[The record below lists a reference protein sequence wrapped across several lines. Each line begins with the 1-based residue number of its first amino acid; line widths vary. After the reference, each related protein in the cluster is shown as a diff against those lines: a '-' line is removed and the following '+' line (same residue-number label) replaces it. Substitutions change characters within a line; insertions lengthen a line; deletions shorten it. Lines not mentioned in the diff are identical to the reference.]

1 MRLKSSDIS
10 PDGVR
15 IVIDWDAFVVGTSVF
30 IPCINTK
37 QAMRDIVAASG
48 IAHKDLVKRVCVEGN
63 RYGVRV
69 WRNR

>member
-30 IPCINTK
+30 IPCVNTR
-37 QAMRDIVAASG
+37 QALFDIVSASG
-48 IAHKDLVKRVCVEGN
+48 IAYK
-63 RYGVRV
+63 
-69 WRNR
+69 

>member
-1 MRLKSSDIS
+1 MRFKSTDIS

-15 IVIDWDAFVVGTSVF
+15 IVIDWGKFVVGTSVF
-30 IPCINTK
+30 VPCVNTK

-48 IAHKDLVKRVCVEGN
+48 IAHKDLVKRVCVDKG

-69 WRNR
+69 WRSR